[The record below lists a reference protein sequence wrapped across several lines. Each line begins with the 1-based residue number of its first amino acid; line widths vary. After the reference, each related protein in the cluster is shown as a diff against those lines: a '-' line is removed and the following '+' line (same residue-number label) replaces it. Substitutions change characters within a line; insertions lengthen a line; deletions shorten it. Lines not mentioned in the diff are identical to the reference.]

1 MYLNLSELI
10 EPIQT
15 DPTISKLIQTVV
27 LNFPKMQQNT
37 ARISALAS
45 KMGKIKKVK
54 AHYHPN

>member
-45 KMGKIKKVK
+45 KMGKIKKV
-54 AHYHPN
+54 